1 MSEELVML
9 QEYFESL
16 GLDENNLTQEDL
28 QLLKNALKDAGEN
41 GLANFV
47 NQLTGPE
54 ELLDYIGE

>member
-16 GLDENNLTQEDL
+16 GLDENNLTQDDL
-28 QLLKNALKDAGEN
+28 QHLRNALKDAGEN

-47 NQLTGPE
+47 GQLTDPS
-54 ELLDYIGE
+54 ELLDYIGG